1 MSEQTTAIKVSGMSC
16 QHCVNA
22 VDKAARAVP
31 GVTGASVDLAAGTA
45 TATGDF
51 DRAAVV
57 AAIKAEG
64 YEAE

>member
-1 MSEQTTAIKVSGMSC
+1 VSEQTTEIKVGGMSC

-22 VDKAARAVP
+22 VDKAVRAVP
-31 GVTGASVDLAAGTA
+31 GVTGASIDLAACTA
-45 TATGDF
+45 TVTGDF

>member
-1 MSEQTTAIKVSGMSC
+1 MAETIEIKVGGMSC

-22 VDKAARAVP
+22 VDKAVRAVA
-31 GVTGASVDLAAGTA
+31 GVTDAAVDL
-45 TATGDF
+45 TGGSVKVTGSF